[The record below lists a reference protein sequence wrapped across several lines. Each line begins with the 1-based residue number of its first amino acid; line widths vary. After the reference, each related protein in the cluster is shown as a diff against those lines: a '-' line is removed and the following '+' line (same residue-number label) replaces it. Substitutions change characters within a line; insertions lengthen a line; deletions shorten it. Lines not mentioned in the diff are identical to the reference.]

1 MRGLTYRYSGRE
13 QQATLELERAENE
26 LRTQLKTTPEFEPAL
41 GALCLC
47 LAALGKRTE
56 TEKMC
61 AALLEK
67 PIHDAMQIDETRY
80 LVAMSLA
87 MVNAHERALEV
98 LTSLLSNPHYND
110 VAHLELDPAFI
121 SMRTEPRFIAMMNK
135 YRTGSM

>member
-87 MVNAHERALEV
+87 MVK
-98 LTSLLSNPHYND
+98 
-110 VAHLELDPAFI
+110 
-121 SMRTEPRFIAMMNK
+121 MRTNEPSKYLRAC
-135 YRTGSM
+135 YRTRITTALPIWNWTRHLSACEPNRDSLP

>member
-61 AALLEK
+61 AALLENRFMMPCKSTK
-67 PIHDAMQIDETRY
+67 PAI
-80 LVAMSLA
+80 SL
-87 MVNAHERALEV
+87 
-98 LTSLLSNPHYND
+98 P
-110 VAHLELDPAFI
+110 
-121 SMRTEPRFIAMMNK
+121 
-135 YRTGSM
+135 